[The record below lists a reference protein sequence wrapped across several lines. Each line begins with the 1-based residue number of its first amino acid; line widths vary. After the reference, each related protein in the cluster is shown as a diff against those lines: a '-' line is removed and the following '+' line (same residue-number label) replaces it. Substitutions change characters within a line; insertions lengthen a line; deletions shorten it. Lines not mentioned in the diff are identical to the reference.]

1 MKKVLTIG
9 TFDLMH
15 VGHIDLFKTCKEFAG
30 EGGTVFVAI
39 NTDDFVERYKGRRP
53 IIHQGDRIVMVDA
66 CKYVDFA
73 YFHESGEDC
82 RETIEK
88 VRPDILVIGS
98 DWLSKNY
105 LKQIGIIPEYLED
118 NNICLVYAPRK
129 HESSSKIKERIANE
143 S

>member
-15 VGHIDLFKTCKEFAG
+15 VGHIDLFKTCRQLAG

-39 NTDDFVERYKGRRP
+39 NTDEFVERYKGRRP
-53 IIHQGDRIVMVDA
+53 IIDQADRLLMVDS
-66 CKYVDFA
+66 CRFVDFT

-105 LKQIGIIPEYLED
+105 LKQIGIIPEYLEE

-129 HESSSKIKERIANE
+129 HESSSKIKERIVNE
-143 S
+143 G

>member
-9 TFDLMH
+9 TFDLLH
-15 VGHIDLFKTCKEFAG
+15 VGHIDLFKQCRYLAG

-39 NTDDFVERYKGRRP
+39 NADEFVERYKGKRP
-53 IIHQGDRIVMVDA
+53 VIHQGDRIVMIDA
-66 CKYVDFA
+66 CRYVDFA

-88 VRPDILVIGS
+88 VKPDILVVGS

-105 LKQIGIIPEYLED
+105 LNQIGIIPEYLEE
-118 NNICLVYAPRK
+118 NNITLVYTPRK
-129 HESSSKIKERIANE
+129 HESSTKIKQRLVNE

>member
-9 TFDLMH
+9 TFDLLH
-15 VGHIDLFKTCKEFAG
+15 VGHIDLFNTCRELAG

-39 NTDDFVERYKGRRP
+39 NTDEFVEKYKGKRP
-53 IIHQGDRIVMVDA
+53 IIHQEDRIVMVDA
-66 CKYVDFA
+66 CRYVDFA

-82 RETIEK
+82 RDTIEK
-88 VRPDILVIGS
+88 VKPDILVVGS

-105 LKQIGIIPEYLED
+105 LNQIGILPHYLEE

-129 HESSSKIKERIANE
+129 HESSSKIKERIVNE
-143 S
+143 G